1 MMERE
6 PAVSVVM
13 ATRNRAHYL
22 PEVLRCLAEQECR
35 DAFEVVV
42 IDNGSSDSTPAVLD
56 EWCRRDPR
64 FRTVREPRPGLSRA
78 KNAGVRMARGNLL
91 LFTDDD
97 MRLDRTWIESYR
109 AFFAEHRHMLTLA
122 GGPINP
128 IPNDLEAWPKWLDT
142 RALADAGSLDYHE
155 QRELQRFEYL
165 WGGNMAVPRT
175 VFDRVGLW
183 DEKAGLAGDN
193 RVVGKDSEYF
203 EDTEL
208 QDRLRRAGGSSWFC
222 PAARVYHRVDR
233 KSVTARRITYTAFAR
248 GRNEFW
254 QEELRECRDLES
266 VPRYNAARAMLS
278 LGRKFATWCCWLA
291 LFRATKKARAL
302 DGARLAAFE
311 AGGSLESLRSGRKS
325 VRLFRGAATVALPAR
340 DLLLRLTPNFD

>member
-6 PAVSVVM
+6 PAVSVVI

-22 PEVLRCLAEQECR
+22 PEVLRCLAEQECQ

-64 FRTVREPRPGLSRA
+64 FRAGREPCSGLSRA

-97 MRLDRTWIESYR
+97 MRFDQAWIESYR
-109 AFFAEHRHMLTLA
+109 AFFVEHRHTLMLA
-122 GGPINP
+122 GGPISP
-128 IPNDLEAWPKWLDT
+128 IPNDLAAWPKWLGT
-142 RALADAGSLDYHE
+142 HALADAGSLDYHE
-155 QRELQRFEYL
+155 QRELRRFEYL
-165 WGGNMAVPRT
+165 WGGNMAVPRS
-175 VFDRVGLW
+175 VFNHVGLW
-183 DEKAGLAGDN
+183 DEKAGLAGDE
-193 RVVGKDSEYF
+193 RVAGKDSEYF

-222 PAARVYHRVDR
+222 PAARVHHRVDR
-233 KSVTARRITYTAFAR
+233 KSVTVRRITYTAFAR
-248 GRNEFW
+248 GRNEFL
-254 QEELRECRDLES
+254 QEELRECRDLDS
-266 VPRYNAARAMLS
+266 VPRHNAARAMYS
-278 LGRKFATWCCWLA
+278 LGRKFASWCCWLA

-311 AGGSLESLRSGRKS
+311 AGRSLESLRSGRKS
-325 VRLFRGAATVALPAR
+325 ARLFRGAATVALPAR
-340 DLLLRLTPNFD
+340 DFLLRLTPNFD